1 MIGTSLRAA
10 AERASRRRL
19 LAAAAVIALALV
31 VVGGAFAGVRAQ
43 ASDDATKHCVAEAM
57 PDPARSIEPL
67 QPSKS
72 ASNAPAA
79 VCFDT
84 FEEAL
89 EFIGVDPD
97 DLEASQTEGNKE

>member
-1 MIGTSLRAA
+1 MILSTIRAA
-10 AERASRRRL
+10 AEQVSRRKL
-19 LAAAAVIALALV
+19 LAAATVIALALV
-31 VVGGAFAGVRAQ
+31 VLGGAVAGVRAQ
-43 ASDDATKHCVAEAM
+43 VSDDATKHCVAEAM

-72 ASNAPAA
+72 ASIAPTA

-89 EFIGVDPD
+89 ESIGADPD
-97 DLEASQTEGNKE
+97 DFETR